1 MRKGWRIGSL
11 FGIPL
16 FLDSSWFLIL
26 AWVTYLNSQYYQDRG
41 PVTSWGAGLAIA
53 LLLFTSVLLHELG
66 HSLVAMSQG
75 IKVRSI
81 TLFLFGGV
89 AAIEEE
95 PKSPGRVFQV
105 AIAGPAVSIALFLL
119 LGFITLAIPESTL
132 ASDIINRLAAI
143 NLVLAIFNMIPG
155 LPLDG
160 GQVLKAAIW
169 KITGNRF
176 TAQRWAAKTGQF
188 LGWFAIALGLTAFFM
203 GGDYGGIWIALIG
216 WFALRNATAYNRMG
230 DLQEALLK
238 TQAKDAMTRDFRVVD
253 ANLTL
258 QEFADKYLENS
269 QFSIYFAVRNGRY
282 RGLVSVDAFPLI
294 DRQFWQDQ
302 TINLI
307 VRPLQEMI
315 TVSETACLVEVVS
328 SMESHDLQWIT
339 VLSPA
344 GAVAGI
350 IDKGD
355 IVLAL
360 AESLQVRIA
369 DAEIKRIK
377 KDGRYPPGLQLG
389 AIAKATPRGNS

>member
-41 PVTSWGAGLAIA
+41 PVASWGAGLAIA

-95 PKSPGRVFQV
+95 PKSPSRVFQV
-105 AIAGPAVSIALFLL
+105 AIAGPAVSLLLFLL
-119 LGFITLAIPESTL
+119 LGFIALAIPESTL
-132 ASDIINRLAAI
+132 ASDIVNRLAAI

-160 GQVLKAAIW
+160 GQVLKAALW

-176 TAQRWAAKTGQF
+176 TATRWAAKTGQF
-188 LGWFAIALGLTAFFM
+188 LGWFAIALGLTAFFI

-216 WFALRNATAYNRMG
+216 WFALRNATAYNRMS

-269 QFSIYFAVRNGRY
+269 KFSIYFAVSEGRY
-282 RGLVSVDAFPLI
+282 RGLVSLEAFPLI
-294 DRQFWQDQ
+294 HRRFWQKQ
-302 TINLI
+302 NLHLI
-307 VRPLQEMI
+307 LRPLEEMI
-315 TVSETACLVEVVS
+315 TVAETACLVEVVN
-328 SMESHDLQWIT
+328 SMESHDLQWIA

-360 AESLQVRIA
+360 AESLQVRVP

-377 KDGRYPPGLQLG
+377 KEGRYPPGLQLA
-389 AIAKATPRGNS
+389 AIAKATPRGSS